1 MSAAVFGAS
10 VSWYDATPL
19 GRIFNRFSSDIITL
33 DKDLMNDVS
42 SYSDMVTIPVF
53 LDWLPSLVIYPP
65 LPNFSFDLETAI
77 YFLGNPPLYFPCF
90 CNVFFFMFTVG
101 PLLAGTLY

>member
-1 MSAAVFGAS
+1 MQNIKEYTPLRRDRLHSTVHKDMARSVFGAP

-42 SYSDMVTIPVF
+42 SYSDMVCT
-53 LDWLPSLVIYPP
+53 
-65 LPNFSFDLETAI
+65 TAI
-77 YFLGNPPLYFPCF
+77 VVLGPAQSCLHENSPPPSRVSQASACEQ
-90 CNVFFFMFTVG
+90 
-101 PLLAGTLY
+101 